1 MFKKGLLLLIIAT
14 AIFLLDFSLFNII
27 KSRYISLA
35 DVVYA
40 NLFLLLLT
48 ILFFAI
54 YNWLKKRKT
63 KSPFTF
69 LSLSFLKMIL
79 SLIFLFPV
87 IFNDSDYSP
96 SYIMHFFSLY
106 FLYLFVEIIFL
117 IKFSK

>member
-14 AIFLLDFSLFNII
+14 AIFLLDFSLYDII
-27 KSRYISLA
+27 KFRYISLP

-40 NLFLLLLT
+40 NLFLFLLT
-48 ILFFAI
+48 ILFFII
-54 YNWLKKRKT
+54 YDWLKKRKT

-87 IFNDSDYSP
+87 IFNNSDYSP

>member
-14 AIFLLDFSLFNII
+14 VIFLSDFILFNLLNFRNIT
-27 KSRYISLA
+27 LP
-35 DVVYA
+35 DVVYV

-48 ILFFAI
+48 ILFFAV
-54 YNWLKKRKT
+54 YKWLKKRKT

-79 SLIFLFPV
+79 SLIFLFPI
-87 IFNDSDYSP
+87 IFNNSDYSS
-96 SYIMHFFSLY
+96 SYIIHFFSLY

>member
-14 AIFLLDFSLFNII
+14 AIFMLDFILFNLLKFRNIT
-27 KSRYISLA
+27 LP

-48 ILFFAI
+48 ILFFAV
-54 YNWLKKRKT
+54 YKWLKKRKT

-79 SLIFLFPV
+79 SLIFLFPI
-87 IFNDSDYSP
+87 IFNNSDYSFP
-96 SYIMHFFSLY
+96 YIIHFFSLY

>member
-14 AIFLLDFSLFNII
+14 IIFLLDFILFNLLNFRNIT
-27 KSRYISLA
+27 LP
-35 DVVYA
+35 DVVYV

-79 SLIFLFPV
+79 SLIFLFPI
-87 IFNDSDYSP
+87 IFKNSDYSS
-96 SYIMHFFSLY
+96 SYIIHFFLLY

>member
-27 KSRYISLA
+27 KSRYISLP
-35 DVVYA
+35 DVVYT
-40 NLFLLLLT
+40 NLFLFLLT
-48 ILFFAI
+48 ILFFII

-87 IFNDSDYSP
+87 IFNNSDYSP

>member
-14 AIFLLDFSLFNII
+14 AIFMLDFILFNLLKFRNIT
-27 KSRYISLA
+27 LP

-48 ILFFAI
+48 ILFFAV
-54 YNWLKKRKT
+54 YKWQKKIKT

-87 IFNDSDYSP
+87 IFNNSDYSS
-96 SYIMHFFSLY
+96 SYIIHFFSLY

>member
-40 NLFLLLLT
+40 NLFLFLLT
-48 ILFFAI
+48 ILFFTI

-87 IFNDSDYSP
+87 IFNNSDYSP

>member
-14 AIFLLDFSLFNII
+14 AIFMLDFILFNLLKFRNIT
-27 KSRYISLA
+27 LP
-35 DVVYA
+35 DVVYT

-48 ILFFAI
+48 ILFFAV
-54 YNWLKKRKT
+54 YKWLKKRKT

-79 SLIFLFPV
+79 SLIFLFPI
-87 IFNDSDYSP
+87 IFNNSDYSS
-96 SYIMHFFSLY
+96 SYIIHFFSLY

>member
-27 KSRYISLA
+27 KSRYISLP

-40 NLFLLLLT
+40 NLFLFLLT
-48 ILFFAI
+48 ILFFII

>member
-27 KSRYISLA
+27 KSRYISLP

-40 NLFLLLLT
+40 NLFLFLLT
-48 ILFFAI
+48 ILFFTI

-87 IFNDSDYSP
+87 IFNNSDYSP

>member
-27 KSRYISLA
+27 KSRYISLP

-40 NLFLLLLT
+40 NLFLFLLT
-48 ILFFAI
+48 ILFFII

-87 IFNDSDYSP
+87 IFNNSDYSP

>member
-40 NLFLLLLT
+40 NLFLFLLT
-48 ILFFAI
+48 ILFFII

-87 IFNDSDYSP
+87 IFNNSDYSP

>member
-40 NLFLLLLT
+40 NLFLFLLT
-48 ILFFAI
+48 ILFFTI

-87 IFNDSDYSP
+87 MFNNSDYSP

>member
-14 AIFLLDFSLFNII
+14 VILMLDFILFNLLNFRNIT
-27 KSRYISLA
+27 LP
-35 DVVYA
+35 DVVYV

-48 ILFFAI
+48 ILFFAV
-54 YNWLKKRKT
+54 YKWLKKRKT

-79 SLIFLFPV
+79 SLIFLFPI
-87 IFNDSDYSP
+87 IFNNSDYSS
-96 SYIMHFFSLY
+96 SYIIHFFSLY

>member
-27 KSRYISLA
+27 KSRYISLP

-48 ILFFAI
+48 ILFFTI

-87 IFNDSDYSP
+87 IFNNSDYSP

>member
-14 AIFLLDFSLFNII
+14 VIFLLDFILFNLLNFRNIT
-27 KSRYISLA
+27 LP
-35 DVVYA
+35 DVVYV

-48 ILFFAI
+48 ILFFAF

-79 SLIFLFPV
+79 SLIFLFPI
-87 IFNDSDYSP
+87 IFNNSDYSS
-96 SYIMHFFSLY
+96 SYIIHFFSLY

>member
-14 AIFLLDFSLFNII
+14 VIFLLDFILFNLLNFRNITLPDI
-27 KSRYISLA
+27 
-35 DVVYA
+35 VYV

-79 SLIFLFPV
+79 SLIFLFPI
-87 IFNDSDYSP
+87 IFNNSDYSS
-96 SYIMHFFSLY
+96 SYIIHFFSLY